1 MKSVRTKAARLLSR
15 HRRMAMAIAAA
26 GVSGVALLA
35 TVTTLSSTAS
45 ATAGAAIPAAA
56 ITRITSA
63 ALGTA
68 RQNGDASPE
77 SAAAVATTHARA
89 LRIATPGD
97 KVPQAG
103 AQTVYLVVMKGKFTA
118 NFPMPPGVS
127 KPTGTYL
134 SITLN
139 PATFQVMDLG
149 LAHRSPALPLSSLGP
164 VSMLKK

>member
-45 ATAGAAIPAAA
+45 ATAGAAIP
-56 ITRITSA
+56 
-63 ALGTA
+63 
-68 RQNGDASPE
+68 
-77 SAAAVATTHARA
+77 AVATTHARA